1 MTEDEIIQHKEALV
15 RLAEDSQAGGLPLE
29 SGLLITIILAL
40 LGTLLYYWFNKV
52 NKSNAEAV
60 YQITEIQKRELIK
73 DYKLKALGENT
84 VNLKREN
91 DQASIELKKSMA
103 NMSKEMT
110 KLADT
115 QVEAWQAIKE
125 NKLNIQNLQA
135 ANKFITEN
143 YSSSMQ
149 ELTNVIK
156 KAFKINTD
164 AA

>member
-1 MTEDEIIQHKEALV
+1 
-15 RLAEDSQAGGLPLE
+15 
-29 SGLLITIILAL
+29 
-40 LGTLLYYWFNKV
+40 
-52 NKSNAEAV
+52 
-60 YQITEIQKRELIK
+60 
-73 DYKLKALGENT
+73 
-84 VNLKREN
+84 
-91 DQASIELKKSMA
+91 
-103 NMSKEMT
+103 MSKEMT

>member
-1 MTEDEIIQHKEALV
+1 MTKDELIQQNEALV
-15 RLAEDSQAGGLPLE
+15 RLVEDSQAGGLPLE

-91 DQASIELKKSMA
+91 DQASIELKKSMS